1 MQTMRRKAIRK
12 FATLALLL
20 ALVLLQPLWAG
31 RAQADAIDGHWCH
44 ADGRLISIAGSRI
57 VTPRGSEISGD
68 YRRHFFTYH
77 VPVAEPAAGTVVF
90 MTQLNEQTIHVRRGA
105 DLATAEAAAPET
117 WRRCSAAVSLGRDP
131 SLSHPPIAAK
141 IQLGWRTF
149 GSVSCA
155 GGNRTTAA

>member
-1 MQTMRRKAIRK
+1 MRSMGRKAIRK
-12 FATLALLL
+12 IANLALLL
-20 ALVLLQPLWAG
+20 ALVVLQSLWTGQA
-31 RAQADAIDGHWCH
+31 RADAIDGHWCH
-44 ADGRLISIAGSRI
+44 ADGRLISIAGPRV
-57 VTPRGSEISGD
+57 VTPQGSEISGD

-77 VPVAEPAAGTVVF
+77 VPAVEPAAGTVVY
-90 MTQLNEQTIHVRRGA
+90 MAQLNEQTVHLRRGA